1 MKIFLR
7 FAVLTLVVFSIDSVA
22 FAQKD
27 KPVALKLKEGESYH
41 VKMTEVLFIKQ
52 QTSQVDPEMV
62 EPSTRTSVYNFTE
75 TIEKINPDGSA
86 KMASTLDS
94 FTTRIIVGKIDDRNE
109 FFRFNSNNEN
119 DLQARLKD
127 IRALPRAQFLGQ
139 TLRYTLGADGLV
151 KNFEN
156 LSGFQLGTIA
166 RSFEYDMLHA
176 MMSFSDSLRIGQL
189 LEQGFGAVAAF
200 NNGRNGTMES
210 PYTVAEI
217 HVERKLTAH
226 RSGNQINYIGTFD
239 DVPEKIDYLEGI
251 AFPMALEHFKGGC
264 YGSVIMKDGIVVSGS
279 AVDTAK
285 MDLHI
290 DSEVITNEIVRHLNF
305 EREPIK
311 VLRGTTVKIK
321 ELEMHHTPPK
331 EPKFDDEST
340 VNMTGGQTIPD
351 SVVYKTAPKKK

>member
-1 MKIFLR
+1 MKKFIQSAL
-7 FAVLTLVVFSIDSVA
+7 LVIVMLGFWETAFSQKETPVKIKFNEGDS
-22 FAQKD
+22 
-27 KPVALKLKEGESYH
+27 YT

-86 KMASTLDS
+86 QMASTLDS

-109 FFRFNSNNEN
+109 FFRFNSNNEY
-119 DLQARLKD
+119 DLQTRLKD

-139 TLRYTLGADGLV
+139 TLHYTLGSDGLV
-151 KNFEN
+151 RNFQN
-156 LSGFQLGTIA
+156 LSGFQLATIA

-200 NNGRNGTMES
+200 SDGNKGKIKT
-210 PYTVAEI
+210 PYTMAEI
-217 HVERKLTAH
+217 HVTRNLTAH
-226 RSGNQINYIGTFD
+226 KKGNQIDYAGTFS
-239 DVPEKIDYLEGI
+239 DVPDKIEYLEGI
-251 AFPMALEHFKGGC
+251 AFPMNLEHFKGGC
-264 YGSVIMKDGIVVSGS
+264 YGTVIMKDGIVASGS

-290 DSEVITNEIVRHLNF
+290 DTENIQNEIVRHLSF

-311 VLRGTTVKIK
+311 VLRGAEIKIR
-321 ELEMHHTPPK
+321 EIQSHHTPPK
-331 EPKFDDEST
+331 EIPFDKDSTMTAVPKH
-340 VNMTGGQTIPD
+340 
-351 SVVYKTAPKKK
+351 